1 MDCPSAE
8 RPGEMATTIKIKDLR
23 LNAMIGVEPSEREA
37 PRELLANITLE
48 LTDDRAGDSDD
59 LNDTVNY
66 SALQQRISAEVT
78 ATSFYL
84 LEKLASFVLEIVMA
98 DPKVRSGTVEIDKPG
113 VLGAARSVSVTFQ
126 RGSQH

>member
-1 MDCPSAE
+1 
-8 RPGEMATTIKIKDLR
+8 MATTIKIKDLR